1 MENQL
6 LRIDEKK
13 KKLDSFRPLPQ
24 ALVKNLDEWFKI
36 ALTYSSNAIEGNTLS
51 HSETALVIEKGI
63 TIGGKTITEH
73 LEAINHGKAIDFIK
87 ELAQKK
93 REVLCL
99 DDILSI
105 HRIILKGIDPMHA
118 GIFRTVAIRI
128 LGSDNIF
135 PNYLN
140 VPILM
145 TEFMLWLSTTQDH
158 PVKIAAMAHFKL
170 VSIHP
175 FVDGNGRTARLLM
188 NLLLLQQGY
197 PLAIIKKEDRKS
209 YINSLELASNTND
222 LSVFNAIIFN
232 AVEDGLDSYLEAIN
246 QSKTI

>member
-6 LRIDEKK
+6 ARIDEKK
-13 KKLDSFRPLPQ
+13 KQLDSFRPLPQ

-36 ALTYSSNAIEGNTLS
+36 ALTYTSNAIEGNTLS
-51 HSETALVIEKGI
+51 HEETAMVIEKGI

-73 LEAINHGKAIDFIK
+73 LEAINHAKAIDFIK
-87 ELAQKK
+87 ELVKQKK
-93 REVLCL
+93 ETICL

-105 HRIILKGIDPMHA
+105 HRIILQGIDPIHA
-118 GIFRTVAIRI
+118 GIFRTVMVRI
-128 LGSDNIF
+128 LGSNNVF
-135 PNYLN
+135 PNYLK

-145 TEFMLWLSTTQDH
+145 TEFMLWLTTTQDH
-158 PVKIAAMAHFKL
+158 PVEIAAMAHFKL

-197 PLAIIKKEDRKS
+197 PLAIIQKEDRKA
-209 YINSLELASNTND
+209 YINSLELASSTND
-222 LSVFNAIIFN
+222 LSAFNVHYF
-232 AVEDGLDSYLEAIN
+232 S
-246 QSKTI
+246 SS

>member
-6 LRIDEKK
+6 ARIDAKK
-13 KKLDSFRPLPQ
+13 KKLDSFRPLPH

-51 HSETALVIEKGI
+51 HEETALVVEKGI

-73 LEAINHGKAIDFIK
+73 LEAINHAKAIDFIK
-87 ELAQKK
+87 ELVHKK
-93 REVLCL
+93 KENLCL

-105 HRIILKGIDPMHA
+105 HRIILQGIDPTHA
-118 GIFRTVAIRI
+118 GVFRTVMVRV
-128 LGSDNIF
+128 LGSDNVF
-135 PNYLN
+135 PNYLK

-145 TEFMLWLSTTQDH
+145 TEFMLWLTTTQDH

-197 PLAIIKKEDRKS
+197 PLAIIKKEDRKT
-209 YINSLELASNTND
+209 YINSIELASSTND
-222 LSVFNAIIFN
+222 LSAFNAIIFQ
-232 AVEDGLDSYLEAIN
+232 AVENSLDSYLEAIN
-246 QSKTI
+246 QSKTS